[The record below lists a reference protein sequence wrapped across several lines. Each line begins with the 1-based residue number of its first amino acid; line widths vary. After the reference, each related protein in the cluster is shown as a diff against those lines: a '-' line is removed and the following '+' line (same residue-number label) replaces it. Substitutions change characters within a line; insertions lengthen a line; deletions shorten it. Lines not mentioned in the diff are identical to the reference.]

1 MIFSKLPNKAVTT
14 PEVAVLKQGMRSEKA
29 FAVTK
34 TGDIKMSGKFLARAS
49 ALSLAFVLAACGGD
63 DSSTPLAGS
72 GGNTGGGSDTPTNP
86 TVSVGSVQLLTSAPT
101 IGSSGQ
107 DKALITALV
116 RDQNGVLTPDVPV
129 SFEASNNGSLVV
141 TTPTTS
147 EAGQASAE
155 LSSQGDAR
163 NRTIAVTASAGT
175 QTNSVN
181 IAVTG
186 TNLSL
191 TGPTAI
197 SNGASANF
205 EARLLDSAGGGIG
218 NTVVNI
224 SSQNNTVSSSSM
236 NTDSSGRVR
245 FSLNANSGGTDTLS
259 VSAFE
264 GDSGISTQINVNV
277 SADSFIFDEI
287 DVSEVEIGA
296 SQNVSVTWTQ
306 NGNPVVGQEVRFATT
321 RGTLASNTAIT
332 DGNGAAVASISST
345 NVGIAEITATAESSE
360 GSQIQTSQ
368 ALEFVSSN
376 PHDINIRASKTQVS
390 TNDEASIIATVR
402 DENGNLVKN
411 AQVEFTLTDP
421 TGGTLSPGSVRT
433 DSQGRA
439 ISTYTSTSSI
449 SEKDGV
455 QITAQI
461 QRSDGTTEQKTILLT
476 VAGRALTLI
485 LGTGNTISAP
495 DQTTY
500 EMPWSVLVTDAN
512 GNASTDQPVQLSVLP
527 VEFAKGSYSWNGDKW
542 VLPDNPTTCQT
553 NHSDPVNGTEIGTP
567 AAAPRSVTTDDSGAI
582 QFDIK
587 YTKDQCNWVKVR
599 LTATSNVEG
608 FTSSN
613 SRTFILP
620 CVADDLSDEG
630 VSPPGEQSPYNET
643 ACN

>member
-1 MIFSKLPNKAVTT
+1 
-14 PEVAVLKQGMRSEKA
+14 
-29 FAVTK
+29 
-34 TGDIKMSGKFLARAS
+34 MSGKFLARAS

-63 DSSTPLAGS
+63 DNSTPLAGS
-72 GGNTGGGSDTPTNP
+72 GGNTGGGTDTPSNP
-86 TVSVGSVQLLTSAPT
+86 TVSVGSVQLLTSTPT
-101 IGSSGQ
+101 IGSAGQ
-107 DKALITALV
+107 DKALITALI
-116 RDQNGVLTPDVPV
+116 RDQNGVLTADVPV
-129 SFEASNNGSLVV
+129 LFEASNNGSLIV

-163 NRTIAVTASAGT
+163 NRTIAVTASAGS
-175 QTNSVN
+175 QSSSVN

-186 TNLSL
+186 TSLSL

-205 EARLLDSAGGGIG
+205 EARLLDSAGEGIG
-218 NTVVNI
+218 NTLVNI
-224 SSQNNTVSSSSM
+224 SSQKNTVSSSSL

-245 FSLNANSGGTDTLS
+245 FDLNANTGGTDTLS
-259 VSAFE
+259 ISAFD
-264 GDSGISTQINVNV
+264 GDSSVSTQINVNV

-296 SQNVSVTWTQ
+296 SQNLSVTWTQ
-306 NGNPVVGQEVRFATT
+306 NGNPVVGQEVRFSTT
-321 RGTLASNTAIT
+321 RGTLASNTAVT

-345 NVGIAEITATAESSE
+345 NVGIAEITATSESSE
-360 GSQIQTSQ
+360 GSQIQASQ
-368 ALEFVSSN
+368 TLEFVSSN
-376 PHDINIRASKTQVS
+376 PHDINVRASKTQVS

-439 ISTYTSTSSI
+439 ISTYSSTSSI

-461 QRSDGTTEQKTILLT
+461 QRSDGSTEGKSISLT
-476 VAGRALTLI
+476 VAGRALTLV

-495 DQTTY
+495 NQTLY
-500 EMPWSVLVTDAN
+500 DMPWSVLVTDAN
-512 GNASTDQPVQLSVLP
+512 GNASTNQSVQLSVLP
-527 VEFAKGSYSWNGDKW
+527 VEFSKGFYDWDGDRWAIVK
-542 VLPDNPTTCQT
+542 TETCET
-553 NHSDPVNGTEIGTP
+553 NHADPTNGTEIGNP
-567 AAAPRSVTTDDSGAI
+567 ASVPASVTTDNSGSV
-582 QFDIK
+582 QFDIRYPK
-587 YTKDQCNWVKVR
+587 GECKWVKVK

-613 SRTFILP
+613 SQTFTLP
-620 CVADDLSDEG
+620 CIADDLSEEG
-630 VSPPGEQSPYNET
+630 VSPPGGEESPYNET